1 MHDYHYY
8 YEKIRPLVPIIER
21 QLAAQFQHVESV
33 AQLNTAKVLAAFRH
47 QKVADLHLQSST
59 GYGYDDVGRES
70 LDMAWAEIFGAD
82 KALVRPHFVSG
93 THAIATALFG
103 ILRPGDELIAAT
115 GTPYDTLTQVIGYA
129 VPTAGSLCDYGIRY
143 QEIPMGPN
151 GVDITRLR
159 QAMHHDTRMVLIQR
173 SRGYSLRP
181 ALSVAAI
188 GEICQV
194 VKAINPACV
203 VLVDNCYGEFVDT
216 KEPTALGAD
225 LVAGSLIKNP
235 GGGLA
240 PAGGYIAGQGDLVE
254 KAAAR
259 LTAPGLGSH
268 MGAMMGDK
276 RLLFQGLFLAPH
288 TVGQAVKGALF
299 TARLFEQ
306 LGFTA
311 VPRSTAARHDIIQAL
326 VMGSAKAMTI
336 FCRSLQRHSPVNAH
350 VTPIAAPMPGYE
362 DKIIM
367 AGGTFVQG
375 SSIELSADGP
385 IRPPYAV
392 YWQGALCYEHAVL
405 AAVGTAA
412 DLLAAGLGYETTKRS
427 TVGGGV

>member
-1 MHDYHYY
+1 MHDYRYY
-8 YEKIRPLVPIIER
+8 YEKLIPLVPIIER
-21 QLAAQFQHVESV
+21 QLAAQFQHVDAV
-33 AQLNTAKVLAAFRH
+33 ARSNTETVLAAFRH
-47 QKVADLHLQSST
+47 QGVADFHFQPST
-59 GYGYDDVGRES
+59 GYGYDDVGREK
-70 LDMAWAEIFGAD
+70 LDTVWAEVFGAA

-103 ILRPGDELIAAT
+103 VLRPGDELIAAT
-115 GTPYDTLTQVIGYA
+115 GTPYDTLAQVIGYT
-129 VPTAGSLCDYGIRY
+129 VPAAGSLRDYGIRY
-143 QEIPMGPN
+143 QEVPMGRD
-151 GVDITRLR
+151 GVDIARLR
-159 QAMHHDTRMVLIQR
+159 QAMHSDTRMVLIQR

-181 ALSVAAI
+181 SLSVDAI
-188 GEICQV
+188 SEICRV

-216 KEPTALGAD
+216 VEPTACGAD

-240 PAGGYIAGQGDLVE
+240 PAGGYIAGRSELVDM
-254 KAAAR
+254 AAAR

-268 MGAMMGDK
+268 VGAMAEDK

-299 TARLFEQ
+299 VARLFEQ

-311 VPRSTAARHDIIQAL
+311 VPRSTAVRHDIIQAL
-326 VMGSAKAMTI
+326 LMGSAAGMAV
-336 FCRSLQRHSPVNAH
+336 FCRGLQRHSPVNAH
-350 VTPIAAPMPGYE
+350 VTPAAAPMPGY
-362 DKIIM
+362 DDAVIM

-405 AAVGTAA
+405 AALGTAA
-412 DLLAAGLGYETTKRS
+412 DLLAAGLSMATKKQCI
-427 TVGGGV
+427 GEEKA